1 MQKNQQKIY
10 KLKIPLLRAG
20 IFSVDLAGFEPAS
33 PSSNNGML
41 RTYTTGPGPR
51 NYRKIEKAP
60 LQELFLSHSGFA
72 RNFTNIPLL
81 PQLYTPQK
89 PCQYVL

>member
-1 MQKNQQKIY
+1 
-10 KLKIPLLRAG
+10 
-20 IFSVDLAGFEPAS
+20 
-33 PSSNNGML
+33 
-41 RTYTTGPGPR
+41 
-51 NYRKIEKAP
+51 

-89 PCQYVL
+89 PCQYVLWITN